1 MANEIHH
8 GKLEAYWEQGWE
20 GRIDFAFQPDDSPH
34 PIFLQN
40 GHRLTILDADGE
52 TLWSGRIQFVARGG
66 RENHNLDAGIWAYE
80 KQKGVTYAQ
89 WMDWFWRKPP
99 LEAILEIEDTMTELS
114 QDHPNINKNI
124 HPPVL
129 TLIHLAVAYVAN
141 WLIPIPVTLPDFVR
155 TLGFVLAVLG
165 LLLAAAAFMGFRTAH
180 TTLDPHGSVSKL
192 VTSGIYRFTRNP
204 IYLGFVLMLAGFP
217 LFSGTVWGAILVPV
231 LILNMNSLVIQHEE
245 AYLQKKF
252 GDEYTRYKSRV
263 RRWL

>member
-40 GHRLTILDADGE
+40 GHRLTILEADGA
-52 TLWSGRIQFVARGG
+52 TLWSGRIQFVARGW
-66 RENHNLDAGIWAYE
+66 RDNHKLDADIWSYE

-99 LEAILEIEDTMTELS
+99 LQATLEIEDNMTELS
-114 QDHPNINKNI
+114 QDHPSINKNI

-129 TLIHLAVAYVAN
+129 TLIHLAIAYVAK
-141 WLIPIPVTLPDFVR
+141 WAIPIPLVLPDAVR
-155 TLGFVLAVLG
+155 TLGYTLVVIGFLLG
-165 LLLAAAAFMGFRTAH
+165 VAAFVEFYKAH
-180 TTLDPHGSVSKL
+180 TTLNPHGSVRKL

-204 IYLGFVLMLAGFP
+204 IYLGFALMLAGFP
-217 LFSGTVWGAILVPV
+217 LFSGTVWGALLVPV
-231 LILNMNSLVIQHEE
+231 LIVNLNNLVIQREE
-245 AYLQKKF
+245 AYLEKKF
-252 GDEYTRYKSRV
+252 GDEYARFKSRV

>member
-1 MANEIHH
+1 MANEIYR
-8 GKLEAYWEQGWE
+8 GVLEAYWEQGWE
-20 GRIDFAFQPDDSPH
+20 GRIDFAFQPDDSLH

-40 GHRLTILDADGE
+40 GHRLTILDADGAP
-52 TLWSGRIQFVARGG
+52 LWSGAIQFVARGW
-66 RENHNLDAGIWAYE
+66 RDHHKLDAGIWAYE
-80 KQKGVTYAQ
+80 KQKGMTYAQ
-89 WMDWFWRKPP
+89 WMDWFWRKPS
-99 LEAILEIEDTMTELS
+99 LQAILEIENTMTELS

-129 TLIHLAVAYVAN
+129 TLIHLVVAYVAK
-141 WLIPIPVTLPDFVR
+141 WAIPIPVTLPDLVR
-155 TLGFVLAVLG
+155 TAGFALVVLGFLLG
-165 LLLAAAAFMGFRTAH
+165 VAAFAEFRKAH
-180 TTLDPHGSVSKL
+180 TTLDPHGSTTKL